1 MGWAWPRPG
10 RRFCLPAQR
19 RLWRRLPQ
27 GHAFVGFSGD
37 QRRLEEMLR
46 QMAGSADGV
55 RDALTRYTQPVTG
68 AYYTVPSVLLARF
81 APPEED

>member
-1 MGWAWPRPG
+1 
-10 RRFCLPAQR
+10 
-19 RLWRRLPQ
+19 
-27 GHAFVGFSGD
+27 
-37 QRRLEEMLR
+37 MLR